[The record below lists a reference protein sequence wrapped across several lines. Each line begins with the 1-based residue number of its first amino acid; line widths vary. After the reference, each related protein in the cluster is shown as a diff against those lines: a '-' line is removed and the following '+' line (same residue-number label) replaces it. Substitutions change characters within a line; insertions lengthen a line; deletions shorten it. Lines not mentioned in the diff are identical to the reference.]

1 MKKKLGSQRC
11 TASFSINK
19 KPFSRIFPSYYFF
32 PVLFHPHTE
41 VTALPV
47 CRHASLQPRPSPSDT
62 RTTVTQVCVHGR
74 ARQVKP
80 QQRLELSAQGSVFR
94 LLGSHQPLQHLR
106 KSSCAVFTSRTL
118 PPLWDCRLQRNS
130 RARPGCRTL
139 TSPISSLT
147 TGTTP
152 LTLVKPW

>member
-1 MKKKLGSQRC
+1 MYRKFQHQQKAL
-11 TASFSINK
+11 FPE
-19 KPFSRIFPSYYFF
+19 PFLAITFFPSRST
-32 PVLFHPHTE
+32 PAQNHRTSSVQTR
-41 VTALPV
+41 VTSTQSLAT
-47 CRHASLQPRPSPSDT
+47 RHEDNSHAG
-62 RTTVTQVCVHGR
+62 VHGR

-94 LLGSHQPLQHLR
+94 LPGSHQPLQHLR
-106 KSSCAVFTSRTL
+106 KSPCAVFTSRTL
-118 PPLWDCRLQRNS
+118 PPLWHCRLQRNS
-130 RARPGCRTL
+130 RAWRGCRTL